1 MTLTKKLIISLLTTF
16 IGCLAAGAAN
26 NKPALMWIDGEA
38 NFRRFSN
45 ADSIEYYIDKI
56 ASLGF
61 THAVV
66 DVRPITG
73 HVLYPSDIA
82 PLENGFNAPFDYL
95 QQFIDAGHRHGIKVL
110 ASINV
115 FCAGHNY
122 HDSGLIYSEHPEW
135 ASMVYDPRHGIIPIT
150 QQKHKYGGMVN
161 PAHPQYQQYIIA
173 LMKEIASRYP
183 ALDGLMLDRARYD
196 GIQADFSPLSRSL
209 FEKYI
214 GETVANFPDDI
225 LTWKKSGGRNHTAVP
240 GKWFGKWI
248 EWRATVIH
256 DFFAEARKAVKAVN
270 PALAFGT
277 YTGAWYPSYYEVGVN
292 FASATYDPSK
302 QYPSWATPTY
312 KNTGLAELFDIYATG
327 NYYTDI
333 RLRDYHGSKVWN
345 ETDSQASQG
354 SWYCVEGSNIN
365 LRTIMGDKPF
375 LGGVLVSQFYKCPQ
389 KLSEA
394 IAENLR
400 SSDGLMVFDI
410 VHIITHNLW
419 NEISKG
425 MNQTKAQ

>member
-1 MTLTKKLIISLLTTF
+1 M
-16 IGCLAAGAAN
+16 
-26 NKPALMWIDGEA
+26 
-38 NFRRFSN
+38 
-45 ADSIEYYIDKI
+45 
-56 ASLGF
+56 
-61 THAVV
+61 
-66 DVRPITG
+66 
-73 HVLYPSDIA
+73 
-82 PLENGFNAPFDYL
+82 
-95 QQFIDAGHRHGIKVL
+95 L

-122 HDSGLIYSEHPEW
+122 FDSGLIYSEHPEW

-150 QQKHKYGGMVN
+150 RQKHKYGGMVN
-161 PAHPQYQQYIIA
+161 PAHPQYQQYILA

-183 ALDGLMLDRARYD
+183 ALDGLMLDRCRYD
-196 GIQADFSPLSRSL
+196 GLQADFSPLSRSL
-209 FEKYI
+209 FEEYI
-214 GETVANFPDDI
+214 GETLENFPDDI
-225 LTWKKSGGRNHTAVP
+225 LTWEKSGRRNHTAVQ
-240 GKWFGKWI
+240 GKWFNKWI
-248 EWRATVIH
+248 EWRATVIR
-256 DFFAEARKAVKAVN
+256 DFFAEARKVVKAVN
-270 PALAFGT
+270 PAIAFGT

-292 FASATYDPSK
+292 FASSTYDPSK
-302 QYPSWATPTY
+302 QYSWATPDY

-333 RLRDYHGSKVWN
+333 RLRDYHGSEVWN

-354 SWYCVEGSNIN
+354 SWYCVEGSNMN
-365 LRTIMGDKPF
+365 LRNIMGGKPF

-425 MNQTKAQ
+425 MKTETAQ